1 MHIGIM
7 CHASYGGSARIAT
20 ELAIAL
26 ARLGHRV
33 HIFTGTG
40 PLADRGQVPN
50 VELHTITLDG
60 ANGLHPATLHTNWS
74 AKDLQGYTD
83 RILQV
88 IDTEGLDVLHFHYAI
103 PFAFV
108 AQSIRDVL
116 GETMPLVIGTLHG
129 TDVSNFGRDP
139 VTGPRLAKA
148 LKSSDVLTTVSDS
161 HAQLAIEVFGLTE
174 PPRVIP
180 NFVDLSRFRP
190 STHWDGDGRPGSRPR
205 IAHVSNFRP
214 VKDPQTMASI
224 FLAIRARIE
233 AELWLIGSG
242 EELDAVRSVFRNSA
256 FEDDVVYLG
265 LRSDVAF
272 LLRQVDLLLMTSLH
286 ESFGL
291 VALEAMACGVPVLAT
306 RVGGVPEVVM
316 HGSTGMLF
324 PLGDHELAAGLA
336 VNLLSNPPAHR
347 AMRRAAIQH
356 AVQFRVERIVP
367 EYEALYKRV
376 AKVPRLEPVIIHGE

>member
-20 ELAIAL
+20 GLAIAL
-26 ARLGHRV
+26 AGLGHRV

-40 PLADRGQVPN
+40 PLANRDRMPDV
-50 VELHTITLDG
+50 VVHTITLDG
-60 ANGLHPATLHTNWS
+60 AKGLHPATLHTDWS
-74 AKDLQGYTD
+74 AEDLQRYTD

-88 IDTEGLDVLHFHYAI
+88 INTEGLDVLHFHYAI

-116 GETMPLVIGTLHG
+116 GKTMPLVIGTLHG

-139 VTGPRLAKA
+139 VIGPRLAQV
-148 LKSSDVLTTVSDS
+148 LKSSDVLTTVSES
-161 HAQLAIEVFGLTE
+161 HAQLATEVFGLAE
-174 PPRVIP
+174 PPRAIP
-180 NFVDLSRFRP
+180 NFIDLSKFRP

-214 VKDPQTMASI
+214 VKDPQTMARI

-233 AELWLIGSG
+233 TELWLIGSG
-242 EELDAVRSVFRNSA
+242 EEMDAVRSIFRKSA

-265 LRSDVAF
+265 LRSDVAS

-286 ESFGL
+286 ESFSL

-306 RVGGVPEVVM
+306 RVGGVPEVVI

-324 PLGDHELAAGLA
+324 PLGDHALAADMA
-336 VNLLSNPPAHR
+336 VSLLSNPPAHR
-347 AMRRAAIQH
+347 AMRQAAIQH
-356 AVQFRVERIVP
+356 AVKFRVERIVRK
-367 EYEALYKRV
+367 YEALYKRR
-376 AKVPRLEPVIIHGE
+376 AKASRLEPVTIY